1 MNGFYILPSFYEAVT
16 SLPVKDQGEMWCG
29 IMAYGM
35 QGQEPAFTKCHL
47 KAVFALIKPVIDSQN
62 RKATQSRANGT
73 KGGRPKNP
81 KETQEEPKNNPD
93 ITQEEPKGHES
104 NNLTETQKNHYESE
118 SESESDKGQGIKDKG
133 QGIKDNTLSPL
144 PSLPV
149 EGRTTPPKRES
160 PSERLELFD
169 RFWKAYPRKE
179 GKAAAAKAWNDIQP
193 DEALVARMVSAV
205 EAKKRSPEW
214 TQENGK
220 FIPHPAKWL
229 SERRWE
235 DEMPGSREPER
246 RLSAAEMAAIDE
258 LMRGD
263 SW

>member
-16 SLPVKDQGEMWCG
+16 SLPAKDQGEMWSG
-29 IMAYGM
+29 IMLYGM
-35 QGQEPAFTKCHL
+35 ENTEPNFAKAHL
-47 KAVFALIKPVIDSQN
+47 KALFALIKPVIDSQN

-81 KETQEEPKNNPD
+81 KETQEKPNDNPD
-93 ITQEEPKGHES
+93 ITQEEPKGQES
-104 NNLTETQKNHYESE
+104 KNLTETQKNHYESE
-118 SESESDKGQGIKDKG
+118 SGQGIKDKG
-133 QGIKDNTLSPL
+133 IKTRDNTLSPL
-144 PSLPV
+144 PSLPD

-193 DEALVARMVSAV
+193 DESLVACMVSAV
-205 EAKKRSPEW
+205 EARKRSPEW
-214 TQENGK
+214 TQDNGK

-235 DEMPGSREPER
+235 DEAREIYTPER

-258 LMRGD
+258 LMGGD